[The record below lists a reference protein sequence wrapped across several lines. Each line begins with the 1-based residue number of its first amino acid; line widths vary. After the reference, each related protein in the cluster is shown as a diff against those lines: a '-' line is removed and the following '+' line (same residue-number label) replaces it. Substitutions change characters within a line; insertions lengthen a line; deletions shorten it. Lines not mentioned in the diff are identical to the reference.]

1 MNNKVNMTIEV
12 KNGKTYEV
20 ERVVEDRADV
30 YESLARDMVNK
41 KLCCCTYIKS
51 IKRTQLYNGFEKI
64 IVNYDNNVRTTYTIE
79 SH

>member
-12 KNGKTYEV
+12 KNGKNYEV
-20 ERVVEDRADV
+20 TRVFEDRAEV

-51 IKRTQLYNGFEKI
+51 IKRIQLYNGFEKI
-64 IVNYDNNVRTTYTIE
+64 IVSYDNNVRITYTIE

>member
-20 ERVVEDRADV
+20 TRVCEDRAYV

-41 KLCCCTYIKS
+41 KICCCTYIKS
-51 IKRTQLYNGFEKI
+51 IKRVNLYNGFEKI
-64 IVNYDNNVRTTYTIE
+64 IVSYDNNVRTTYTIE

>member
-20 ERVVEDRADV
+20 ERVIEDRAEV

-41 KLCCCTYIKS
+41 KFCCCTCIKS
-51 IKRTQLYNGFEKI
+51 IKCTQLYNGFEKI
-64 IVNYDNNVRTTYTIE
+64 TVSYNNDVRKIYVIE